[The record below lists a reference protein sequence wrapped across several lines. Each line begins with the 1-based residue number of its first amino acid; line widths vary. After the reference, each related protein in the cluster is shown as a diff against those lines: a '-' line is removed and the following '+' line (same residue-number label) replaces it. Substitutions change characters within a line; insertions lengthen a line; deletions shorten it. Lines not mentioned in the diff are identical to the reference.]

1 MRNKNKF
8 ITTPKSGRSN
18 KDDPR
23 NEFLSIIIFA
33 ENHGYRMKSQ
43 GPIPLLKLK
52 DKTLLE
58 KQIEAIQ
65 SAFLNFEII
74 LCSGFE
80 TEKTVSY
87 IKQKFSNINIR
98 VVENQVHFNSNCC
111 ESARL
116 CLNNTSNSRILFF
129 GGSVLPHWSHLQSI
143 DFNKNCV
150 MVQDQEESFEI
161 TAIHNESSL
170 ESLTMGLKD
179 SYWVETCYLANQD
192 SISDFYGIISNPE
205 FKNRF
210 MFEAINKLAS
220 KQKIHVLKNTEK
232 PVYKI
237 NNIKTFRRMQK
248 K

>member
-1 MRNKNKF
+1 MRINDKY
-8 ITTPKSGRSN
+8 ITTPKSTKTK
-18 KDDPR
+18 KDDPKT
-23 NEFLSIIIFA
+23 EFISVIIFA

-43 GPIPLLKLK
+43 GPVPLLKLK

-58 KQIEAIQ
+58 KQIDAIK

-116 CLNNTSNSRILFF
+116 CLNNTNNNRILFF
-129 GGSVLPHWSHLQSI
+129 GGSVLPHWSHLQQI
-143 DFNKNCV
+143 DFTKNSII
-150 MVQDQEESFEI
+150 VQDQDESFEI
-161 TAIHNESSL
+161 TAIHNDDSL
-170 ESLTMGLKD
+170 ETLTIGLKK
-179 SYWVETCYLANQD
+179 SYWAETCYLADNE
-192 SISDFYGIISNPE
+192 SISDFYSIISNPE

-210 MFEAINKLAS
+210 MFEAINKLAA
-220 KQKIHVLKNTEK
+220 KKKIHVLKNTDI
-232 PVYKI
+232 PIHKI
-237 NNIKTFRRMQK
+237 NNIKTFRRMQ
-248 K
+248 